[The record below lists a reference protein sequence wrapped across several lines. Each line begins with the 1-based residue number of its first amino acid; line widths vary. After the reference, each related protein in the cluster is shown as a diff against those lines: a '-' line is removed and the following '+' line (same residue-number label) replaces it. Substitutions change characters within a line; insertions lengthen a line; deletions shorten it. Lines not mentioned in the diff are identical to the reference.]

1 MTEFQDLTISNN
13 FMFAAVMEDTEN
25 CRGLLEMVLEFP
37 IARIEVSTEKSIIHH
52 PQYHGVRLDVYAK
65 GDDSARYNVEMQVRN
80 KDNLPKRS
88 RYYHSQ
94 IDMDIISTGTDYKEL
109 PDTYVIF
116 ICDFD
121 PFGFGK
127 YKYTFDMICTET
139 GEMLDDGARTIF
151 LSTKGTNGSEVSEGL
166 RKFLGYVAADI
177 AASTEDFDD
186 DYVRSLQKSVSRI
199 KSDREM
205 GERYML
211 LKELLSDERAEGINE
226 GRTEGIAI
234 GRVRGKAEFVIE
246 LLSELGEVSTEI
258 SDAIMAEKDPARLL
272 AYLKAASKADSVEK
286 FRKET
291 GL

>member
-1 MTEFQDLTISNN
+1 
-13 FMFAAVMEDTEN
+13 MFAAVMEDTEN

-65 GDDSARYNVEMQVRN
+65 GDDSTRYNVEMQVLYN
-80 KDNLPKRS
+80 SNLPKRS

-94 IDMDIISTGTDYKEL
+94 IDMDIIAKGTDYKEL

-121 PFGFGK
+121 PFGYGK

-139 GEMLDDGARTIF
+139 GEILDDGARTIF
-151 LSTKGTNGSEVSEGL
+151 LSTKGTNGLEVSEGL
-166 RKFLGYVAADI
+166 KKFLEFVNADL
-177 AASTEDFDD
+177 ADSTKDFDD
-186 DYVRSLQKSVSRI
+186 EYVRSLQKSVSKI

-211 LKELLSDERAEGINE
+211 LKELLSDERAEGRNE
-226 GRTEGIAI
+226 GRAE
-234 GRVRGKAEFVIE
+234 GKAEFVIE
-246 LLSELGEVSTEI
+246 LLSELGEVSAEL
-258 SDAIMAEKDPARLL
+258 SEAIMAENDLDRLF
-272 AYLKAASKADSVEK
+272 AYLKAAAKAESVEK

>member
-37 IARIEVSTEKSIIHH
+37 IARIEVSTEKSIVHN

-65 GDDSARYNVEMQVRN
+65 GDDSTCYNVEMQVRN

-94 IDMDIISTGTDYKEL
+94 IDMDIIAKGTDYKEL

-151 LSTKGTNGSEVSEGL
+151 LSTKGCEDSEVPEGL
-166 RKFLGYVAADI
+166 RKFLRYVAAD
-177 AASTEDFDD
+177 AASSTEDFDD
-186 DYVRSLQKSVSRI
+186 DYVRSLQKSVSKI

-211 LKELLSDERAEGINE
+211 LKELLSDERNE
-226 GRTEGIAI
+226 GRIEGITI
-234 GRVRGKAEFVIE
+234 GIVRGRAISIIE
-246 LLSELGEVSTEI
+246 LLSEIGEVSLEL
-258 SDAIMAEKDPARLL
+258 SDVIMAEKDPESLL
-272 AYLKAASKADSVEK
+272 AYLKAASKAESVEK
-286 FRKET
+286 FREET

>member
-1 MTEFQDLTISNN
+1 MTEFKDLTISNV
-13 FMFAAVMEDTEN
+13 FMFAAVMEDPEN

-52 PQYHGVRLDVYAK
+52 PRYHGVRLDVYAR
-65 GDDSARYNVEMQVRN
+65 GDDNTRYNVEMQVRN

-94 IDMDIISTGTDYKEL
+94 IDMELISTGTDYKEL

-116 ICDFD
+116 ICNFD

-151 LSTKGTNGSEVSEGL
+151 LSTRWSDDSEVPEGL
-166 RKFLGYVAADI
+166 RKFLQYVAADT
-177 AASTEDFDD
+177 AASTEDFGD

-211 LKELLSDERAEGINE
+211 LKELLSDEKAEGI
-226 GRTEGIAI
+226 TI
-234 GRVRGKAEFVIE
+234 GRARGKAEDVIE
-246 LLSELGEVSTEI
+246 LLSELGEVSAEL
-258 SDAIMAEKDPARLL
+258 SDIIMAENDVDILS
-272 AYLKAASKADSVEK
+272 AYHKAASKAESVEK

>member
-1 MTEFQDLTISNN
+1 MTEFKDLTISNN

-65 GDDSARYNVEMQVRN
+65 GDDNTRYNIEMQVLRN
-80 KDNLPKRS
+80 SNLPKRS

-94 IDMDIISTGTDYKEL
+94 LDMDIISTGTDYKEI

-121 PFGFGK
+121 LFGFGK

-151 LSTKGTNGSEVSEGL
+151 LSTRWSDDSEVLEGL
-166 RKFLGYVAADI
+166 RKFLRYVAADI
-177 AASTEDFDD
+177 KTSTEYFDD
-186 DYVRSLQKSVSRI
+186 DYVRSLQKSVLRI

-211 LKELLSDERAEGINE
+211 LKELLSDERAEGITI
-226 GRTEGIAI
+226 GRNEGIAI
-234 GRVRGKAEFVIE
+234 GKAEFVIE
-246 LLSELGEVSTEI
+246 LLSELGEVSTEL
-258 SDAIMAEKDPARLL
+258 SDAIKAEKDLDRLS
-272 AYLKAASKADSVEK
+272 AYRKAASKAESVEK
-286 FRKET
+286 FREET

>member
-1 MTEFQDLTISNN
+1 LNDFQNLTISNS

-25 CRGLLEMVLEFP
+25 CKGLLEMVLEFP
-37 IARIEVSTEKSIIHH
+37 VARIELSTEKSIIHH

-65 GDDSARYNVEMQVRN
+65 GDDNTRYNVEMQVLYN
-80 KDNLPKRS
+80 SNLPKRS

-151 LSTKGTNGSEVSEGL
+151 LSTKGTNDSNVSEGL
-166 RKFLGYVAADI
+166 RKFLEFVKADP
-177 AASTEDFDD
+177 ADSTKDFAD
-186 DYVRSLQKSVSRI
+186 DYVRRLQKSVSRI

-211 LKELLSDERAEGINE
+211 LKELLSDERAEGIAR
-226 GRTEGIAI
+226 GRAI
-234 GRVRGKAEFVIE
+234 SIIE
-246 LLSELGEVSTEI
+246 LLSELGEVSTEL
-258 SDAIMAEKDPARLL
+258 SDVIMAEKAPEKLL
-272 AYLKAASKADSVEK
+272 AYLKAAAKAESVDM

>member
-1 MTEFQDLTISNN
+1 MNDFQNLTISNS

-25 CRGLLEMVLEFP
+25 CKGLLEMVLEFP
-37 IARIEVSTEKSIIHH
+37 VARIELSTEKSIIHH

-65 GDDSARYNVEMQVRN
+65 GDDNTRYNVEMQVLYN
-80 KDNLPKRS
+80 SNLPKRS

-151 LSTKGTNGSEVSEGL
+151 LSTKGTNDSNVSEGL
-166 RKFLGYVAADI
+166 RKFLEFVKADP
-177 AASTEDFDD
+177 ADSTKDFAD
-186 DYVRSLQKSVSRI
+186 DYVRRLQKSVSRI

-211 LKELLSDERAEGINE
+211 LKELLSDERAEGIAR
-226 GRTEGIAI
+226 GRAI
-234 GRVRGKAEFVIE
+234 SIIE
-246 LLSELGEVSTEI
+246 LLSELGEVSTEL
-258 SDAIMAEKDPARLL
+258 SDVIMAEKAPEKLL
-272 AYLKAASKADSVEK
+272 AYLKAAAKAESVDM

>member
-13 FMFAAVMEDTEN
+13 FMFAAVMEDPAN

-37 IARIEVSTEKSIIHH
+37 IARIEISTEKSIIHH
-52 PQYHGVRLDVYAK
+52 PKYHSVRLDVYAK
-65 GDDSARYNVEMQVRN
+65 GDDNTRYNVEMQVRN
-80 KDNLPKRS
+80 KGALPKRS

-94 IDMDIISTGTDYKEL
+94 IDMDIIAKGTDYREL

-116 ICDFD
+116 ICNFD

-151 LSTKGTNGSEVSEGL
+151 LSTKWSDDLEVPEGL
-166 RKFLGYVAADI
+166 RKFLEFVAADI
-177 AASTEDFDD
+177 KSSTEDFGDE
-186 DYVRSLQKSVSRI
+186 YVRSLQKSVSRI
-199 KSDREM
+199 KSDREI

-211 LKELLSDERAEGINE
+211 LKELLSDERAEGRNE
-226 GRTEGIAI
+226 GITVGRNEGIAI
-234 GRVRGKAEFVIE
+234 GKAEFVIE
-246 LLSELGEVSTEI
+246 LLSELGEVSTEL
-258 SDAIMAEKDPARLL
+258 SDAIKAEKDLDRLS
-272 AYLKAASKADSVEK
+272 AYLKAAAKAESVEK
-286 FRKET
+286 FRKEA

>member
-65 GDDSARYNVEMQVRN
+65 GDDNTRYNVEMQVRN
-80 KDNLPKRS
+80 KGD
-88 RYYHSQ
+88 
-94 IDMDIISTGTDYKEL
+94 L

-127 YKYTFDMICTET
+127 HKYTFDMICTET
-139 GEMLDDGARTIF
+139 GEMLEDGARTIF
-151 LSTKGTNGSEVSEGL
+151 LSTRWSDDSEVPEGL
-166 RKFLGYVAADI
+166 RKFLEFVAADI
-177 AASTEDFDD
+177 KTSTEDFDD
-186 DYVRSLQKSVSRI
+186 EYVRSLQKSVSRI

-211 LKELLSDERAEGINE
+211 LKELLSDERAEGRNE
-226 GRTEGIAI
+226 GITIGRTEGITI
-234 GRVRGKAEFVIE
+234 GRTIGRNEGITIGKNEGIAIGKAEFVIE
-246 LLSELGEVSTEI
+246 LLSELGEVSTEL
-258 SDAIMAEKDPARLL
+258 SDAIKAEKDLDRLS
-272 AYLKAASKADSVEK
+272 AYRKAAVKAESVEK

>member
-1 MTEFQDLTISNN
+1 MNDFQNLTISNS

-25 CRGLLEMVLEFP
+25 CKGLLEMVLEFP
-37 IARIEVSTEKSIIHH
+37 IARIELSTEKSIIHH

-65 GDDSARYNVEMQVRN
+65 GDDNTRYNVEMQVLYN
-80 KDNLPKRS
+80 SNLPKRS

-94 IDMDIISTGTDYKEL
+94 IDMDIIAKGTNYKEL
-109 PDTYVIF
+109 PDAYVIF
-116 ICDFD
+116 ICNFD

-151 LSTKGTNGSEVSEGL
+151 LSTKGTNGLEVSEGL
-166 RKFLGYVAADI
+166 RKFLEFVKADL
-177 AASTEDFDD
+177 ADSTKDFGN
-186 DYVRSLQKSVSRI
+186 DYVRSLQKSVSKI

-211 LKELLSDERAEGINE
+211 LKELLSDERAEGIAR
-226 GRTEGIAI
+226 GRAI
-234 GRVRGKAEFVIE
+234 SIIE
-246 LLSELGEVSTEI
+246 LLSELGEVSTEL
-258 SDAIMAEKDPARLL
+258 SDVIMAEKAPEKLL
-272 AYLKAASKADSVEK
+272 AYLKVAAKAESVDM

>member
-1 MTEFQDLTISNN
+1 
-13 FMFAAVMEDTEN
+13 
-25 CRGLLEMVLEFP
+25 
-37 IARIEVSTEKSIIHH
+37 
-52 PQYHGVRLDVYAK
+52 
-65 GDDSARYNVEMQVRN
+65 
-80 KDNLPKRS
+80 
-88 RYYHSQ
+88 
-94 IDMDIISTGTDYKEL
+94 MDIISTGTDYKEL

-186 DYVRSLQKSVSRI
+186 DYVRSLQKSVSKI

-211 LKELLSDERAEGINE
+211 LKELLSDERTEGRAE
-226 GRTEGIAI
+226 GRTQ
-234 GRVRGKAEFVIE
+234 GKAEDVID
-246 LLSELGEVSTEI
+246 LLSELGKVSAEL
-258 SDAIMAEKDPARLL
+258 SDVIMAEKALEKLL
-272 AYLKAASKADSVEK
+272 AYLKAAAKAESVDM

>member
-1 MTEFQDLTISNN
+1 MTEFRDLTISNN

-52 PQYHGVRLDVYAK
+52 PKYHSVRLDVYAK
-65 GDDSARYNVEMQVRN
+65 GDDNTRYNVEMQVRN
-80 KDNLPKRS
+80 KGNLPKRS

-94 IDMDIISTGTDYKEL
+94 IDMDIIAKGTDYKEL

-151 LSTKGTNGSEVSEGL
+151 LSTKWSDDSEVPEGL
-166 RKFLGYVAADI
+166 RKFLMYVAADI
-177 AASTEDFDD
+177 KTSTEDFDD
-186 DYVRSLQKSVSRI
+186 EYVRSLQKSVSRI

-211 LKELLSDERAEGINE
+211 LKELLSDERAEGITI
-226 GRTEGIAI
+226 GRNEGIAI
-234 GRVRGKAEFVIE
+234 GKAEFVIE
-246 LLSELGEVSTEI
+246 LLSEVGEVSAEL
-258 SDAIMAEKDPARLL
+258 SDAIKAEKDLDRLS
-272 AYLKAASKADSVEK
+272 AYHKAASKAESVEK

>member
-1 MTEFQDLTISNN
+1 MTEFKDLTISNN

-65 GDDSARYNVEMQVRN
+65 GDDNTRYNIEMQVLRN
-80 KDNLPKRS
+80 SNLPKRS

-94 IDMDIISTGTDYKEL
+94 LDMDIISTGTDYKEI

-151 LSTKGTNGSEVSEGL
+151 LSTRWSDDSEVLEGL
-166 RKFLGYVAADI
+166 RKFLRYVAADI
-177 AASTEDFDD
+177 KTSTEDFDD
-186 DYVRSLQKSVSRI
+186 DYVRSLQKSVLRI

-211 LKELLSDERAEGINE
+211 LKELLSDERAEGRNE

-246 LLSELGEVSTEI
+246 LLSELGEVSTEL

>member
-1 MTEFQDLTISNN
+1 MTEFKDLTISNV
-13 FMFAAVMEDTEN
+13 FMFAAVMEDPEN

-52 PQYHGVRLDVYAK
+52 PRYHGVRLDVYAR
-65 GDDSARYNVEMQVRN
+65 GDDNTRYNVEMQVRN

-94 IDMDIISTGTDYKEL
+94 IDMELISTGTDYKEL

-116 ICDFD
+116 ICNFD

-151 LSTKGTNGSEVSEGL
+151 LSTRWSDDSEVPEGL
-166 RKFLGYVAADI
+166 RKFLRYVAADT
-177 AASTEDFDD
+177 AASTEDFGD
-186 DYVRSLQKSVSRI
+186 DYVRSLQKSVLRI

-211 LKELLSDERAEGINE
+211 LKELLSDEKAEGI
-226 GRTEGIAI
+226 TI
-234 GRVRGKAEFVIE
+234 GRARGKAEDVIE
-246 LLSELGEVSTEI
+246 LLSELGEVSAEL
-258 SDAIMAEKDPARLL
+258 SDIIMAENDVDILS
-272 AYLKAASKADSVEK
+272 AYHKAASKAESVEK

>member
-1 MTEFQDLTISNN
+1 MTEFQDLTINNN

-94 IDMDIISTGTDYKEL
+94 IDMDIIAKGTDYKEL

-121 PFGFGK
+121 PFGFG
-127 YKYTFDMICTET
+127 KYTFDMICTET

-177 AASTEDFDD
+177 DASTEDFDD
-186 DYVRSLQKSVSRI
+186 DYVRSLQKSVSKI

-211 LKELLSDERAEGINE
+211 LKDLLKDERKL
-226 GRTEGIAI
+226 GRTEGLAE
-234 GRVRGKAEFVIE
+234 GRMQGWTEAVIE
-246 LLSELGEVSTEI
+246 LLSEFEGAADDIIDTV
-258 SDAIMAEKDPARLL
+258 MAENDPKKLS
-272 AYLKAASKADSVEK
+272 AYHRAAAKADSIEM

>member
-1 MTEFQDLTISNN
+1 
-13 FMFAAVMEDTEN
+13 
-25 CRGLLEMVLEFP
+25 
-37 IARIEVSTEKSIIHH
+37 
-52 PQYHGVRLDVYAK
+52 
-65 GDDSARYNVEMQVRN
+65 
-80 KDNLPKRS
+80 
-88 RYYHSQ
+88 
-94 IDMDIISTGTDYKEL
+94 MDIIAKGTDYKEL

-121 PFGFGK
+121 PFGFRK

-151 LSTKGTNGSEVSEGL
+151 LSTRWSDDSEVLEGL
-166 RKFLGYVAADI
+166 RKFLRYVAADI
-177 AASTEDFDD
+177 KTSTEDFDD

-211 LKELLSDERAEGINE
+211 LKELLSDEKAEGI
-226 GRTEGIAI
+226 TI
-234 GRVRGKAEFVIE
+234 GRARGKAEDVIE
-246 LLSELGEVSTEI
+246 LLSELGEVSAEL
-258 SDAIMAEKDPARLL
+258 SDAIIAEKDSERLL
-272 AYLKAASKADSVEK
+272 AYLKAASKAESVEK

>member
-1 MTEFQDLTISNN
+1 MNDFQNLTISNS

-25 CRGLLEMVLEFP
+25 CKGLLEMVLDFP
-37 IARIEVSTEKSIIHH
+37 VARIELSTEKSIIHH

-65 GDDSARYNVEMQVRN
+65 GDDNTRYNVEMQVLYN
-80 KDNLPKRS
+80 SNLPKRS

-94 IDMDIISTGTDYKEL
+94 IDMDIIAKGTDYKEL

-121 PFGFGK
+121 PFGYGK

-151 LSTKGTNGSEVSEGL
+151 LSTKGKGDSEVSEGL
-166 RKFLGYVAADI
+166 RKFLKYVAAD
-177 AASTEDFDD
+177 AADSTKDFDD

-211 LKELLSDERAEGINE
+211 LKELLSDERAEGI
-226 GRTEGIAI
+226 AI
-234 GRVRGKAEFVIE
+234 GSVRGKAEFVID
-246 LLSELGEVSTEI
+246 LLSELGEVSAEL
-258 SDAIMAEKDPARLL
+258 SDSIMAEKNPDKLSE
-272 AYLKAASKADSVEK
+272 YHKAAAKAESVDM

>member
-1 MTEFQDLTISNN
+1 MNDFQNLTISNS
-13 FMFAAVMEDTEN
+13 FMFAAVMEDPEN

-65 GDDSARYNVEMQVRN
+65 GDDNTRYNIEMQVLRN
-80 KDNLPKRS
+80 SNLPKRS

-94 IDMDIISTGTDYKEL
+94 LDMDIISTGTDYKEI

-151 LSTKGTNGSEVSEGL
+151 LSTRWSDDSEVLEGL
-166 RKFLGYVAADI
+166 RKFLRYVAADI
-177 AASTEDFDD
+177 KTSTEDFDD
-186 DYVRSLQKSVSRI
+186 DYVRSLQKSVLRI

-211 LKELLSDERAEGINE
+211 LKELLSDEKAEGI
-226 GRTEGIAI
+226 TI
-234 GRVRGKAEFVIE
+234 GRARGKAEDVIE
-246 LLSELGEVSTEI
+246 LLSELGEVSAEL
-258 SDAIMAEKDPARLL
+258 SDIIMAENDVDILS
-272 AYLKAASKADSVEK
+272 AYHKAASKAESVEK

>member
-1 MTEFQDLTISNN
+1 LTEFKDLTISNN

-65 GDDSARYNVEMQVRN
+65 GDDNTRYNIEMQVLRN
-80 KDNLPKRS
+80 SNLPKRS

-94 IDMDIISTGTDYKEL
+94 LDMDIISTGTDYKEI

-151 LSTKGTNGSEVSEGL
+151 LSTRWSDDSEVLEGL
-166 RKFLGYVAADI
+166 RKFLRYVAADI
-177 AASTEDFDD
+177 KTSTEDFDD

-199 KSDREM
+199 KSDRKM

-211 LKELLSDERAEGINE
+211 LKELLSDERNE
-226 GRTEGIAI
+226 GRIEGITI
-234 GRVRGKAEFVIE
+234 GIVRGRAISIIE
-246 LLSELGEVSTEI
+246 LLSEIGEVSLEL
-258 SDAIMAEKDPARLL
+258 SDVIMAEKDPESLL
-272 AYLKAASKADSVEK
+272 AYLKAASKAESVEK
-286 FRKET
+286 FREET

>member
-1 MTEFQDLTISNN
+1 
-13 FMFAAVMEDTEN
+13 MFAAVMEDTEN
-25 CRGLLEMVLEFP
+25 CKGLLEMVLEFP
-37 IARIEVSTEKSIIHH
+37 VARIELSTEKSIIHH

-65 GDDSARYNVEMQVRN
+65 GDDNTRYNVEMQVLYN
-80 KDNLPKRS
+80 SNLSKRS

-151 LSTKGTNGSEVSEGL
+151 LSTKGTNDSNVSEGL
-166 RKFLGYVAADI
+166 RKFLEFVKADP
-177 AASTEDFDD
+177 ADSTKDFAD
-186 DYVRSLQKSVSRI
+186 DYVRRLQKSVSRI

-211 LKELLSDERAEGINE
+211 KELLSDERAEGIAR
-226 GRTEGIAI
+226 GRAI
-234 GRVRGKAEFVIE
+234 SIIE
-246 LLSELGEVSTEI
+246 LLSELGEVSTEL
-258 SDAIMAEKDPARLL
+258 SDVIMAEKAPEKLL
-272 AYLKAASKADSVEK
+272 AYLKVAAKAESVDM

>member
-1 MTEFQDLTISNN
+1 
-13 FMFAAVMEDTEN
+13 
-25 CRGLLEMVLEFP
+25 
-37 IARIEVSTEKSIIHH
+37 
-52 PQYHGVRLDVYAK
+52 
-65 GDDSARYNVEMQVRN
+65 MQVRN

-94 IDMDIISTGTDYKEL
+94 IDMELISTGTDYKEL

-116 ICDFD
+116 ICNFD

-151 LSTKGTNGSEVSEGL
+151 LSTRWSDDSEVPEGL
-166 RKFLGYVAADI
+166 RKFLQYVAADT
-177 AASTEDFDD
+177 AASTEDFGD

-211 LKELLSDERAEGINE
+211 LKELLSDEKAEGI
-226 GRTEGIAI
+226 TI
-234 GRVRGKAEFVIE
+234 GRARGKAEDVIE
-246 LLSELGEVSTEI
+246 LLSELGEVSAEL
-258 SDAIMAEKDPARLL
+258 SDIIMAENDVDILS
-272 AYLKAASKADSVEK
+272 AYHKAASKAESVEK

>member
-1 MTEFQDLTISNN
+1 MTEFKDLTISNV
-13 FMFAAVMEDTEN
+13 FMFAAVMEDPEN

-52 PQYHGVRLDVYAK
+52 PRYHGVRLDVYAR
-65 GDDSARYNVEMQVRN
+65 GDDNTRYNVEMQVRN

-94 IDMDIISTGTDYKEL
+94 IDMELISTGTDYKEL

-116 ICDFD
+116 ICNFD

-151 LSTKGTNGSEVSEGL
+151 LSTKGTNDSNVSEGL
-166 RKFLGYVAADI
+166 RKFLEFVKADP
-177 AASTEDFDD
+177 ADSTKDFAD
-186 DYVRSLQKSVSRI
+186 DYVRRLQKSVSRI

-211 LKELLSDERAEGINE
+211 LKELLSDERAEGIAR
-226 GRTEGIAI
+226 GRAI
-234 GRVRGKAEFVIE
+234 SIIE
-246 LLSELGEVSTEI
+246 LLSELGEVSTEL
-258 SDAIMAEKDPARLL
+258 SDVIMAEKAPEKLL
-272 AYLKAASKADSVEK
+272 AYLKAAAKAESVDM

>member
-1 MTEFQDLTISNN
+1 MTEFKDLTISNV
-13 FMFAAVMEDTEN
+13 FMFAAVMEDPEN

-52 PQYHGVRLDVYAK
+52 PRYHGVRLDVYAR
-65 GDDSARYNVEMQVRN
+65 GDDNTRYNVEMQVRN

-94 IDMDIISTGTDYKEL
+94 IDMDIIAKGTDYKEL

-151 LSTKGTNGSEVSEGL
+151 LSTKGTNGSEVPEGL
-166 RKFLGYVAADI
+166 RKFLGYVAADT

-211 LKELLSDERAEGINE
+211 LKELLSDERAEGRNE
-226 GRTEGIAI
+226 GRTEGIII
-234 GRVRGKAEFVIE
+234 GRAEDVLE
-246 LLSELGEVSTEI
+246 LLSELGEVSAEL
-258 SDAIMAEKDPARLL
+258 SDAIIAEKDSERLH
-272 AYLKAASKADSVEK
+272 AYLKAAAKAESFEK

>member
-1 MTEFQDLTISNN
+1 MNDFQNLTISNS

-25 CRGLLEMVLEFP
+25 CKGLLEMVLEFP
-37 IARIEVSTEKSIIHH
+37 VARIELSTEKSIIHH

-65 GDDSARYNVEMQVRN
+65 GDDNTRYNVEMQVLYN
-80 KDNLPKRS
+80 SNLSKRS

-151 LSTKGTNGSEVSEGL
+151 LSTKGTNDSNVSEGL
-166 RKFLGYVAADI
+166 RKFLEFVKADP
-177 AASTEDFDD
+177 ADSTKDFAD
-186 DYVRSLQKSVSRI
+186 DYVRRLQKSVSRI

-211 LKELLSDERAEGINE
+211 LKELLSDERAEGIAR
-226 GRTEGIAI
+226 GRAI
-234 GRVRGKAEFVIE
+234 SIIE
-246 LLSELGEVSTEI
+246 LLSELGEVSTEL
-258 SDAIMAEKDPARLL
+258 SDVIMAEKAPEKLL
-272 AYLKAASKADSVEK
+272 AYLKVAAKAESVDM

>member
-1 MTEFQDLTISNN
+1 MNDFQNLTISNS
-13 FMFAAVMEDTEN
+13 FMFAVVMEDTEN
-25 CRGLLEMVLEFP
+25 CKGLLEMVLEFP
-37 IARIEVSTEKSIIHH
+37 VARIELSTEKSIIHH

-65 GDDSARYNVEMQVRN
+65 GDDNTRYNVEMQVLYN
-80 KDNLPKRS
+80 SNLPKRS

-151 LSTKGTNGSEVSEGL
+151 LSTKGTNGLEVSEGL
-166 RKFLGYVAADI
+166 RKFLEFVKADP
-177 AASTEDFDD
+177 ADSTKDFSN
-186 DYVRSLQKSVSRI
+186 DYVRSLQKSVSKI

-211 LKELLSDERAEGINE
+211 LKELLSDERAEGIAR
-226 GRTEGIAI
+226 GRAI
-234 GRVRGKAEFVIE
+234 SIIE
-246 LLSELGEVSTEI
+246 LLSELGEVSAEL
-258 SDAIMAEKDPARLL
+258 SDVIMAEKAPEKLL
-272 AYLKAASKADSVEK
+272 AYLKAAAKAESVDM

>member
-1 MTEFQDLTISNN
+1 
-13 FMFAAVMEDTEN
+13 
-25 CRGLLEMVLEFP
+25 
-37 IARIEVSTEKSIIHH
+37 
-52 PQYHGVRLDVYAK
+52 
-65 GDDSARYNVEMQVRN
+65 
-80 KDNLPKRS
+80 
-88 RYYHSQ
+88 
-94 IDMDIISTGTDYKEL
+94 MDIIAKGTDYKEL

-177 AASTEDFDD
+177 DASTEDFDD
-186 DYVRSLQKSVSRI
+186 DYVRSLQKSVSKI

-211 LKELLSDERAEGINE
+211 LKELLSDERAEGRTEGIAV
-226 GRTEGIAI
+226 GRTEGITI
-234 GRVRGKAEFVIE
+234 GRTRGKAESVIE
-246 LLSELGEVSTEI
+246 LLSELGDISAEL
-258 SDAIMAEKDPARLL
+258 SDAIMVEKDPERLL
-272 AYLKAASKADSVEK
+272 AYLKAASKAESVEK

>member
-1 MTEFQDLTISNN
+1 
-13 FMFAAVMEDTEN
+13 
-25 CRGLLEMVLEFP
+25 
-37 IARIEVSTEKSIIHH
+37 
-52 PQYHGVRLDVYAK
+52 
-65 GDDSARYNVEMQVRN
+65 
-80 KDNLPKRS
+80 
-88 RYYHSQ
+88 
-94 IDMDIISTGTDYKEL
+94 MDIIAKGTDYKEL

-151 LSTKGTNGSEVSEGL
+151 LSTKGTNGSEVPEGL
-166 RKFLGYVAADI
+166 RKFLGYVAADT

-211 LKELLSDERAEGINE
+211 LKELLSDERAEGRNE
-226 GRTEGIAI
+226 GRTEGIII
-234 GRVRGKAEFVIE
+234 GRAEDVLE
-246 LLSELGEVSTEI
+246 LLSELGEVSAEL
-258 SDAIMAEKDPARLL
+258 SDAIIAEKDSERLL
-272 AYLKAASKADSVEK
+272 AYLKAASKAESFEK

>member
-1 MTEFQDLTISNN
+1 MNDFQNLTISNS

-25 CRGLLEMVLEFP
+25 CKGLLEMVLEFP
-37 IARIEVSTEKSIIHH
+37 VARIELSTEKSIIHH

-65 GDDSARYNVEMQVRN
+65 GDDNTRYNVEMQVLYN
-80 KDNLPKRS
+80 SNLPKRS

-121 PFGFGK
+121 PFGFRK

-139 GEMLDDGARTIF
+139 GEALNDGARTIF
-151 LSTKGTNGSEVSEGL
+151 LSTKGCEDSEVPEGL
-166 RKFLGYVAADI
+166 RKFLRYVAAD
-177 AASTEDFDD
+177 AASSTEDFDD

-199 KSDREM
+199 KSDRKM

-211 LKELLSDERAEGINE
+211 LKELLSDERNE
-226 GRTEGIAI
+226 GRIEGITI
-234 GRVRGKAEFVIE
+234 GIVRGRAISIIE
-246 LLSELGEVSTEI
+246 LLSEIGEVSLEL
-258 SDAIMAEKDPARLL
+258 SDVIMAEKDPESLL
-272 AYLKAASKADSVEK
+272 AYLKAASKAESVEK
-286 FRKET
+286 FREET